1 MSVVGD
7 DLRPVSALTDALRRD
22 RYALWTYAWSRV
34 VLWVAVAFAYLLFG
48 SLVLSPRA
56 DGGWLLEL
64 WVRADAGWYLKIV
77 QDGYAAGD
85 QSTAFFPLY
94 PLLVRLVSGLLGG
107 VDVPAALVVTAGAGA
122 TAFVLL
128 HRLTRELLG
137 EDDARRAVLLLAVY
151 PATLFL
157 GAVYSEAL
165 YLALSIAAFQLARR
179 ERWVWAGVVT
189 GLAMLTRTAG
199 VALVPALAVLAW
211 RSGSRRRA
219 LAGLAAA
226 FGVAAVW
233 PLYLWRTFG
242 HPLQFL
248 TAQREG
254 WGRDVSPAGP
264 LAGLWHAGDATW
276 AALRQVAAGPFATV
290 NYWPH
295 ATDYRPSFYAAVNL
309 EEAAFTLLLIGLGV
323 VAWRLLGAA
332 YGLFVL
338 VSLAIPLSSPT
349 EDFPLLS
356 MPRFGLGVFPVFI
369 ALAHLSRRERVAP
382 FVLGTS
388 AVLCGVGVVRWAL
401 DVWLS

>member
-1 MSVVGD
+1 
-7 DLRPVSALTDALRRD
+7 VSALADALRRD
-22 RYALWTYAWSRV
+22 RYGLWTYVWSRA

-48 SLVLSPRA
+48 SVVLSPRA
-56 DGGWLLEL
+56 DDGWLLDL
-64 WVRADAGWYLKIV
+64 WVRADGGWYLKIV

-94 PLLVRLVSGLLGG
+94 PLLVRIVSAAFGG
-107 VDVPAALVVTAGAGA
+107 ADVLAAVVVTAAAGA

-137 EDDARRAVLLLAVY
+137 EEHARLAVLLLAIY

-165 YLALSIAAFQLARR
+165 YLALSIAAFLLARR
-179 ERWVWAGVVT
+179 GRWVGAGVVT

-211 RSGSRRRA
+211 RSGSSRRA
-219 LAGLAAA
+219 LWGLAAA
-226 FGVAAVW
+226 VAVAATW
-233 PLYLWRTFG
+233 PIYLWRAFG
-242 HPLQFL
+242 HPFQFL

-264 LAGLWHAGDATW
+264 FAGLWHAGDATW
-276 AALRQVAAGPFATV
+276 AALRQIAAGPFSKV
-290 NYWPH
+290 NYWPQ

-309 EEAAFTLLLIGLGV
+309 EEVVFTLLLIALGV

-332 YGLFVL
+332 YGVFVL
-338 VSLAIPLSSPT
+338 LSLAIPLSSPT

-369 ALAHLSRRERVAP
+369 ALAHVARRERVAL
-382 FVLGTS
+382 FVVGTS

-401 DVWLS
+401 DVWVS